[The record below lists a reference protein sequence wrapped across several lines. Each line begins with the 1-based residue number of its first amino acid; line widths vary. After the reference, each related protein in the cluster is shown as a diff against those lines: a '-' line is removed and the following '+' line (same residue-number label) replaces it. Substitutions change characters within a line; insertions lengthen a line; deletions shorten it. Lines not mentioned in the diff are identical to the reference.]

1 MFLQG
6 GRAITENLEGGS
18 LPSKWLTYPSDYE
31 YKSSLQ
37 VAYQFGGQI
46 RFGIVL
52 VNEKDLEIANQPP
65 PHGHE
70 ADAKLCS

>member
-6 GRAITENLEGGS
+6 GRAITENLEGGA
-18 LPSKWLTYPSDYE
+18 LPSRRPAYPSDYE
-31 YKSSLQ
+31 YNNSLQ